1 MLFHQQ
7 NSKKKNL
14 FISFSTPNFYF
25 FKTQIKCQHPWEA
38 FLSTPLPQNNQVCH
52 LESDMVKVR
61 LVRLH
66 SCKVT
71 LPLLSLLSSWMEVLL
86 CSPHVRSRE
95 LSSLCQREE
104 YLHWLF
110 AILLPGRLA
119 SSLPCIYVL
128 TRLFLLACI
137 ICFFNLCSHS
147 TYHSLALSKFS
158 LVFVERMRRRVIERT
173 ANLCCLQIQMLK
185 P

>member
-1 MLFHQQ
+1 M
-7 NSKKKNL
+7 
-14 FISFSTPNFYF
+14 
-25 FKTQIKCQHPWEA
+25 
-38 FLSTPLPQNNQVCH
+38 STPLGSFPEH
-52 LESDMVKVR
+52 SSSLEQSG
-61 LVRLH
+61 
-66 SCKVT
+66 
-71 LPLLSLLSSWMEVLL
+71 LSSRIWHGQGKVGQASLMQSYSSPPFPPVFLMEVLL